1 MSVCVA
7 KYHDQLIS
15 IRRHLHTMPEEG
27 WSEFTTTNFIVEK
40 LKEYGYQVLLGTKV
54 INPENCLG
62 RSQKVVDA
70 GIAYAR
76 KNGVS
81 EDFLKAT
88 EGYTGCCGILDTGRP
103 GPTLAVRFDID
114 CVPVTES
121 TEQDHIPQ
129 SEGFES
135 TRPGLMHACG
145 HDAHMS
151 TGLALAHWVADH
163 KDELKGRIK
172 FLFQPAEEGVRGA
185 AAMAASGIV
194 DDADFFLGA
203 HIAMMCKSGEISVNP
218 YGFLCTTKMDV
229 TYTGRPAHAGVE
241 PNAGR
246 NAMAAACNAFVQLLG
261 IARHGS
267 GMTRINVGQLNA
279 GEGRN
284 VIPSHA
290 VMKMEVR
297 GETGEINQYMYDSAV
312 QIIKG
317 CALSQGCEY
326 TIEKMGEAVDL
337 TNDQA
342 LVDVLTQAG
351 NAVEGMNVR
360 KDPMNFGG
368 SEDATILARRVQA
381 HGGKA
386 AFFVLG
392 ADRPSGHHTA
402 RFDIDEKALKSLQQ
416 SSRLFYFLSK
426 IDTAFAQTAS
436 PLSSAFSSISK
447 RAVW

>member
-1 MSVCVA
+1 
-7 KYHDQLIS
+7 
-15 IRRHLHTMPEEG
+15 MPEEG

-185 AAMAASGIV
+185 AAVAASGILDDV
-194 DDADFFLGA
+194 DYFLSS
-203 HIAMMCKSGEISVNP
+203 HVAMLAKSGELATDL
-218 YGFLCTTKMDV
+218 YGFLCTTKYDV
-229 TYTGRPAHAGVE
+229 TFHGRASHAGVSPQE
-241 PNAGR
+241 GR
-246 NAMAAACNAFVQLLG
+246 NALAAAANATVQLLG
-261 IARHGS
+261 ISRHGG
-267 GMTRINVGQLNA
+267 GMTRVNVGQLIA

-284 VIPSHA
+284 VIPSKA
-290 VMKMEVR
+290 VMKLEVR
-297 GETGEINQYMYDSAV
+297 GETMEINNYMCEQVTNICEGIAKSFSVTYDIS
-312 QIIKG
+312 
-317 CALSQGCEY
+317 
-326 TIEKMGEAVDL
+326 KMGEAVDL
-337 TNDQA
+337 TSDRE
-342 LVDVLTQAG
+342 LVDILNESGREVGLKVLD
-351 NAVEGMNVR
+351 
-360 KDPMNFGG
+360 KPLNFGG
-368 SEDATILARRVQA
+368 SEDATILARRVQS

-386 AFFVLG
+386 AFFVWG
-392 ADRPSGHHTA
+392 SDRPSGHHSA
-402 RFDIDEKALKSLQQ
+402 LFDINEKDLDKSLE
-416 SSRLFYFLSK
+416 LWTHVLPK
-426 IDTAFAQTAS
+426 I
-436 PLSSAFSSISK
+436 LK
-447 RAVW
+447 

>member
-185 AAMAASGIV
+185 GAMAASGVV
-194 DDADFFLGA
+194 DDVDTLIGA
-203 HIAMMCKSGEISVNP
+203 HVGTFAKLGTIGLCESGFLASTKIDVHFHGRPSHAGADPEKGRSALMAACAAAMMMQGIPRSGE
-218 YGFLCTTKMDV
+218 GT
-229 TYTGRPAHAGVE
+229 
-241 PNAGR
+241 
-246 NAMAAACNAFVQLLG
+246 
-261 IARHGS
+261 
-267 GMTRINVGQLNA
+267 TRIAVGRLNA

-284 VIPSHA
+284 VTPVHA
-290 VMKMEVR
+290 DMQLEVR
-297 GETGEINQYMYDSAV
+297 GETGEINQYMVKNVENIVEGVKRAYEVEAEIV
-312 QIIKG
+312 K
-317 CALSQGCEY
+317 A
-326 TIEKMGEAVDL
+326 GEATTLPSCPEVLDL
-337 TNDQA
+337 IESVAKT
-342 LVDVLTQAG
+342 VPG
-351 NAVEGMNVR
+351 VESIERFN
-360 KDPMNFGG
+360 KPSG
-368 SEDATILARRVQA
+368 SEDCTLLIERVVQ
-381 HGGKA
+381 HGGR
-386 AFFVLG
+386 G
-392 ADRPSGHHTA
+392 AYFLFGCNHHGHHRA
-402 RFDIDEKALKSLQQ
+402 DFEIQDETSLPMAFNMFKGLAL
-416 SSRLFYFLSK
+416 RLNG
-426 IDTAFAQTAS
+426 I
-436 PLSSAFSSISK
+436 
-447 RAVW
+447 

>member
-1 MSVCVA
+1 M
-7 KYHDQLIS
+7 
-15 IRRHLHTMPEEG
+15 
-27 WSEFTTTNFIVEK
+27 
-40 LKEYGYQVLLGTKV
+40 
-54 INPENCLG
+54 
-62 RSQKVVDA
+62 
-70 GIAYAR
+70 
-76 KNGVS
+76 
-81 EDFLKAT
+81 
-88 EGYTGCCGILDTGRP
+88 
-103 GPTLAVRFDID
+103 
-114 CVPVTES
+114 TES

-402 RFDIDEKALKSLQQ
+402 RFDIDEKALDKGL
-416 SSRLFYFLSK
+416 
-426 IDTAFAQTAS
+426 
-436 PLSSAFSSISK
+436 
-447 RAVW
+447 AVWANAVSILLKK

>member
-1 MSVCVA
+1 MSVCAA

-27 WSEFTTTNFIVEK
+27 WSEFTTTAFLVGK
-40 LKEYGYQVLLGTKV
+40 LREYGYEVLVGTKV
-54 INPENCLG
+54 INPDNCLG

-70 GIAYAR
+70 GIERAR
-76 KNGVS
+76 ANGVS
-81 EDFLKAT
+81 EDLLK
-88 EGYTGCCGILDTGRP
+88 EMGGYTGCVGILDTGRP
-103 GPTLAVRFDID
+103 GPTLACRFDID

-121 TEQDHIPQ
+121 TETDHIPAK
-129 SEGFES
+129 EGFCS

-151 TGLALAHWVADH
+151 TGLAVAHWIADNAS
-163 KDELKGRIK
+163 ELCGRVKI
-172 FLFQPAEEGVRGA
+172 LFQPAEEGVRGA
-185 AAMAASGIV
+185 AGMAASGIV
-194 DDADFFLGA
+194 DDVDYFLGA
-203 HIAMMCKSGEISVNP
+203 HIAMMCKTGEISIKP
-218 YGFLCTTKMDV
+218 YGFLCTTKLDV

-312 QIIKG
+312 AIIKG

-337 TNDQA
+337 VNDEE
-342 LVDVLTQAG
+342 LVKVLAVAG
-351 NAVEGMNVR
+351 SRVEGLKVR
-360 KDPMNFGG
+360 QDPMNFGG

-386 AFFVLG
+386 AFFVIG
-392 ADRPSGHHTA
+392 ADRPSGHHTS
-402 RFDIDEKALKSLQQ
+402 RFDIDEGALDAG
-416 SSRLFYFLSK
+416 FEVW
-426 IDTAFAQTAS
+426 AN
-436 PLSSAFSSISK
+436 
-447 RAVW
+447 AVEEILGKK

>member
-290 VMKMEVR
+290 VMTMEVR
-297 GETGEINQYMYDSAV
+297 G
-312 QIIKG
+312 
-317 CALSQGCEY
+317 
-326 TIEKMGEAVDL
+326 
-337 TNDQA
+337 
-342 LVDVLTQAG
+342 
-351 NAVEGMNVR
+351 
-360 KDPMNFGG
+360 
-368 SEDATILARRVQA
+368 
-381 HGGKA
+381 
-386 AFFVLG
+386 
-392 ADRPSGHHTA
+392 
-402 RFDIDEKALKSLQQ
+402 
-416 SSRLFYFLSK
+416 
-426 IDTAFAQTAS
+426 
-436 PLSSAFSSISK
+436 
-447 RAVW
+447 

>member
-203 HIAMMCKSGEISVNP
+203 HIAMMCS
-218 YGFLCTTKMDV
+218 
-229 TYTGRPAHAGVE
+229 
-241 PNAGR
+241 
-246 NAMAAACNAFVQLLG
+246 
-261 IARHGS
+261 
-267 GMTRINVGQLNA
+267 
-279 GEGRN
+279 
-284 VIPSHA
+284 
-290 VMKMEVR
+290 
-297 GETGEINQYMYDSAV
+297 
-312 QIIKG
+312 
-317 CALSQGCEY
+317 
-326 TIEKMGEAVDL
+326 
-337 TNDQA
+337 
-342 LVDVLTQAG
+342 
-351 NAVEGMNVR
+351 
-360 KDPMNFGG
+360 
-368 SEDATILARRVQA
+368 RV
-381 HGGKA
+381 K
-386 AFFVLG
+386 F
-392 ADRPSGHHTA
+392 P
-402 RFDIDEKALKSLQQ
+402 
-416 SSRLFYFLSK
+416 
-426 IDTAFAQTAS
+426 
-436 PLSSAFSSISK
+436 
-447 RAVW
+447 